1 MGIAAPQSRPAPSGV
16 QSFVAPLSQ
25 MPIEALLQEFNNPA
39 SQFPKFAVLTAMQKK
54 QEQARMQQAMQ
65 GQMAMAQN
73 AQQQQ
78 QPPIAQ
84 GILAGAQQ
92 LAAQDQMPTY
102 NTGGVV
108 ALQVGGVPGIQ
119 NPDFDEEGLPRTNA
133 ERERIIKNNAAIR
146 ERFAEATPEQIKQ
159 AEAVRMRQAYLK
171 SMPTTAQ
178 RSAIGQALQR
188 YEDFY
193 KPRDP
198 EAYTPEKLGFVVAGV
213 PEALKD
219 TRQVPMPTPTSTANV
234 ATAGTS
240 AGTSADRKPA
250 GTAPTGGILTLDRKT
265 TDAEKATEDYIANA
279 QSALRTQKDY
289 PEEVLVGR
297 RGIEALVQ
305 DQLKAQKE
313 ERERMAKEAREQ
325 YEGVKARQTRSVLD
339 DPQALLATAGGIS
352 TKKGEVFGSL
362 SRGLASVMAQRDAAI
377 EAARKEYSAAQQ
389 AERQMAQ
396 TERQMI
402 LLEAQRVQALRE
414 KDFDRANAIDAQIR
428 DLNGQLAKFKVDR
441 ADAARNFQL
450 ESRKVAATERAAA
463 KPSAGEALI
472 DFFNRDPEGFKRYIE
487 AQNQPKVEG
496 NILRDL
502 VKSVMTNPMMMQTLP
517 PEIQDMVKKA
527 MQRELENLSAT
538 SAPPKGAGVRE

>member
-1 MGIAAPQSRPAPSGV
+1 MMDQNMGIAAPQAQPAPSGV

-108 ALQVGGVPGIQ
+108 ALADGGSLLERLGLDDEPLYKKFLRHHEKQVAGA
-119 NPDFDEEGLPRTNA
+119 EEY
-133 ERERIIKNNAAIR
+133 ERQQQLKLLEKLSEPFKDASRAKDVLQ
-146 ERFAEATPEQIKQ
+146 ETPE
-159 AEAVRMRQAYLK
+159 RM
-171 SMPTTAQ
+171 
-178 RSAIGQALQR
+178 
-188 YEDFY
+188 
-193 KPRDP
+193 
-198 EAYTPEKLGFVVAGV
+198 
-213 PEALKD
+213 KD
-219 TRQVPMPTPTSTANV
+219 TRQIPVPSVTDTKKTTN
-234 ATAGTS
+234 
-240 AGTSADRKPA
+240 KPA
-250 GTAPTGGILTLDRKT
+250 STAPTGGILTLDRKT

-325 YEGVKARQTRSVLD
+325 YEGVKARQSRSLLD

-472 DFFNRDPEGFKRYIE
+472 EFFNRDPEGFKRYIE

>member
-1 MGIAAPQSRPAPSGV
+1 MGIAAPQAQPAPSGV

-108 ALQVGGVPGIQ
+108 ALAGGGVSSEFGDLSAITA
-119 NPDFDEEGLPRTNA
+119 GG
-133 ERERIIKNNAAIR
+133 AAPEDDTRSRNKAIEDAQTKYEFLVR
-146 ERFAEATPEQIKQ
+146 SEARPEQIAAAKQ
-159 AEAVRMRQAYLK
+159 RV
-171 SMPTTAQ
+171 
-178 RSAIGQALQR
+178 
-188 YEDFY
+188 D
-193 KPRDP
+193 
-198 EAYTPEKLGFVVAGV
+198 
-213 PEALKD
+213 ALKAGASLSEAAAPAP
-219 TRQVPMPTPTSTANV
+219 TAPPTPAAIAEVERLKARHPAPSYSLDDLLGRKPA
-234 ATAGTS
+234 AGTS
-240 AGTSADRKPA
+240 AERKPA
-250 GTAPTGGILTLDRKT
+250 STAPTGGILTLDRKT

-325 YEGVKARQTRSVLD
+325 YEGVKARQTRSLLD